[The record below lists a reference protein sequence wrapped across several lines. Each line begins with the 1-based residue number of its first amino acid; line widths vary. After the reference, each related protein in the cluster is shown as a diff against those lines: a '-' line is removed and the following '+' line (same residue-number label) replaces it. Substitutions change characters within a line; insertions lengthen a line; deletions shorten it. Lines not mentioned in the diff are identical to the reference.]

1 MSPVVFSLRLIE
13 ILFPCLLQ
21 VSLCRYTFSLSAA
34 GGSIILVH
42 FNVIILYKYHNVW
55 EEYYFCFKA
64 DVINPIEL
72 SKCRIVRFRD
82 FEHHLR

>member
-13 ILFPCLLQ
+13 ILFSCLLQ

-42 FNVIILYKYHNVW
+42 FNVIIL
-55 EEYYFCFKA
+55 
-64 DVINPIEL
+64 
-72 SKCRIVRFRD
+72 
-82 FEHHLR
+82 